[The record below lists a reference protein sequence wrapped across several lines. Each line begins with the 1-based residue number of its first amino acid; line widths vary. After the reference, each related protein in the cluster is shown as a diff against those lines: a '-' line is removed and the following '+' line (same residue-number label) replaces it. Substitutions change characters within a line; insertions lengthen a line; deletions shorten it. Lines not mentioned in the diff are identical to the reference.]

1 MSVLVLLKSLCRFL
15 AFICGG
21 VGLVIVGIMTRKWW
35 RERTRKLKEQKLKEQ
50 ARRQKISSQRERQQ
64 NVQENEQ
71 PEMQVCVVCCQN
83 HRGIILLPCGHVCLC
98 EDCSERITDLCPV
111 CRAEIE
117 TKAVAYIS

>member
-1 MSVLVLLKSLCRFL
+1 MGVFLNPLRRFL

-35 RERTRKLKEQKLKEQ
+35 RERTRKLKEQT
-50 ARRQKISSQRERQQ
+50 RRQQTSSRIERQQ
-64 NVQENEQ
+64 SVQENER
-71 PEMQVCVVCCQN
+71 PEVQVCVVCCQN
-83 HRGIILLPCGHVCLC
+83 SRGIILLPCGHVCLC
-98 EDCSERITDLCPV
+98 EDCSARITDFCPV